1 MKHDL
6 HFSSQQIYE
15 PEHLAT
21 WFKDGVALLGALD
34 FDEKY
39 QVKKNCPCVSF
50 LREIENFKKKL
61 CLAIKA
67 NAG

>member
-6 HFSSQQIYE
+6 HFSWQQIYE

-39 QVKKNCPCVSF
+39 QVKK
-50 LREIENFKKKL
+50 KL
-61 CLAIKA
+61 PSRQFSS
-67 NAG
+67 